1 MLFCCIWCAFTLLQI
16 LSMTRFPLLKALWW
30 SWECFLQ
37 PFTSL
42 WPPCEALTSAPWQS
56 RFVENLQA
64 GSRPDVSSGVCE
76 RGRTQPLEPPDLYLS
91 DPRTVITVVISTLPC
106 QSIQFVFL
114 LAGNHVLH
122 VVAVRYDFYYN
133 FHASKSLILLFL
145 VTCSYR
151 TLSLSTENTLMFSM
165 PANHK
170 RTCRRWVFINQ
181 YAVFSEMGNWFYQT
195 VTNYKK

>member
-1 MLFCCIWCAFTLLQI
+1 MFSAAIYFSVTSLRGIDIC
-16 LSMTRFPLLKALWW
+16 SMTKQAWF
-30 SWECFLQ
+30 S
-37 PFTSL
+37 SGG
-42 WPPCEALTSAPWQS
+42 
-56 RFVENLQA
+56 NLQA

-76 RGRTQPLEPPDLYLS
+76 RGRTQLLEPPDLYLS

-114 LAGNHVLH
+114 LAENHVLH

-145 VTCSYR
+145 VICSYR

-170 RTCRRWVFINQ
+170 RTCRR
-181 YAVFSEMGNWFYQT
+181 
-195 VTNYKK
+195 

>member
-1 MLFCCIWCAFTLLQI
+1 MFSAATYFSVTSLRGIDIC
-16 LSMTRFPLLKALWW
+16 SMTKQVWFP
-30 SWECFLQ
+30 SGG
-37 PFTSL
+37 
-42 WPPCEALTSAPWQS
+42 
-56 RFVENLQA
+56 NLQA

-145 VTCSYR
+145 VT
-151 TLSLSTENTLMFSM
+151 LSLSTENTLMLSM
-165 PANHK
+165 PTKRK
-170 RTCRRWVFINQ
+170 RTCRR
-181 YAVFSEMGNWFYQT
+181 
-195 VTNYKK
+195 